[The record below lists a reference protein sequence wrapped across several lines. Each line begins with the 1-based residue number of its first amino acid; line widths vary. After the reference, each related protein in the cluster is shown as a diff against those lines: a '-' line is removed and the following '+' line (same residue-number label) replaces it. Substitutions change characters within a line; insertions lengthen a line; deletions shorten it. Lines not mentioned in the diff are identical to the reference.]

1 MFGQYQSPLGV
12 ISFEVTD
19 GKLVGMSIDDW
30 DVKTSDHPSV
40 KKIEHALDAYFKGQS
55 QVFDLDVSFL
65 KGTPFQ
71 IEVWREMLKIP
82 FGQTKSYHD
91 LAISI
96 GRPLAIRAVGQA
108 CKRNPIGIVVPCHRV
123 IGKDGSMTGYSGK
136 DYVHI
141 KKRLLDFE
149 REHKP
154 WSNN

>member
-1 MFGQYQSPLGV
+1 MFGKYQSPLGI
-12 ISFEVTD
+12 ISFEVID
-19 GKLVGMSIDDW
+19 GKLVGMSIDEW
-30 DVKTSDHPSV
+30 NVKTYDHPSIH
-40 KKIEHALDAYFKGQS
+40 KIEHALDAYFKGQS
-55 QVFDLDVSFL
+55 KAFDLDVTFL

-71 IEVWREMLKIP
+71 LEVWREMLKIP
-82 FGQTKSYHD
+82 FGHTKSYQD

-136 DYVHI
+136 GYVHI

-149 REHKP
+149 REQKP